1 MRSLLKSKDE
11 WKVNFR
17 NKAQIAYTG
26 FWRSLVK
33 QGNINESLFAAE
45 KGRAQALIDLMEY
58 SFYDG
63 VGPSEEGNK
72 DLAVLKNPAEEEDEL
87 LELLSYLP
95 LNTVFQAVDYPD
107 VSLWVILQRKQ
118 VHLKQSNVGR
128 TVSENGG
135 PSQSFKAVILDAY
148 AAIGVNVDIICEDR
162 SLNAVRESRTTLELV
177 RCLLEIRG

>member
-1 MRSLLKSKDE
+1 M
-11 WKVNFR
+11 
-17 NKAQIAYTG
+17 
-26 FWRSLVK
+26 
-33 QGNINESLFAAE
+33 
-45 KGRAQALIDLMEY
+45 
-58 SFYDG
+58 
-63 VGPSEEGNK
+63 
-72 DLAVLKNPAEEEDEL
+72 
-87 LELLSYLP
+87 ELLSCLP

>member
-1 MRSLLKSKDE
+1 M
-11 WKVNFR
+11 
-17 NKAQIAYTG
+17 
-26 FWRSLVK
+26 K

-72 DLAVLKNPAEEEDEL
+72 DLAVLNNPTEEEDEL

-107 VSLWVILQRKQ
+107 VSLWVILQGKEI
-118 VHLKQSNVGR
+118 HFKQSNVER

-135 PSQSFKAVILDAY
+135 PSQSFKAVILNAY
-148 AAIGVNVDIICEDR
+148 AAIGVNVDIACEDECCER
-162 SLNAVRESRTTLELV
+162 KPLKRERED
-177 RCLLEIRG
+177 